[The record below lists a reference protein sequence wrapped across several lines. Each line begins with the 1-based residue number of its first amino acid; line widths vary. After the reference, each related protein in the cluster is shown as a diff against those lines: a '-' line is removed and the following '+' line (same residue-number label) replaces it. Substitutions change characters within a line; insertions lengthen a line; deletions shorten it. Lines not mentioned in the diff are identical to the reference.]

1 MIYYRKRYGS
11 DSTCIPLMCAIHA
24 RTAHAS
30 FYVEFSSNE
39 NDKSLSLT
47 KSISKTIYIHMTKEW
62 KDYGKCACFL
72 YKF

>member
-47 KSISKTIYIHMTKEW
+47 KSISKTIYIHMTKE
-62 KDYGKCACFL
+62 
-72 YKF
+72 